1 MPISIDIR
9 RDENGDM
16 AGKLC
21 LRVYD
26 SNNTII
32 HTCYV
37 RDLNQAAL
45 EVGVFI
51 KENFE
56 DDGADIC
63 WKVK

>member
-1 MPISIDIR
+1 MPITVDIR
-9 RDENGDM
+9 RDEVGDM
-16 AGKLC
+16 VGKLC
-21 LRVYD
+21 LRVYASD
-26 SNNTII
+26 VVV

-37 RDLNQAAL
+37 RDLNQASL
-45 EVGVFI
+45 ELCTFI